1 MSRATIQFT
10 QLEHLLEEV
19 TPGAMLRVNVLEQTK
34 TTSSRGLT
42 HKEISI
48 GLCVRTITDAGDLLA
63 WYCQLERLG
72 FYVPPMAEDR
82 SPAQQRYE
90 AAWEQARSMQATLHT
105 LLQAQGHTVT
115 AQGIIELSVQA
126 LVGGM
131 TDLMTIPSTP
141 VEKG

>member
-19 TPGAMLRVNVLEQTK
+19 TPGETLRVNVLEQTK

-48 GLCVRTITDAGDLLA
+48 GLCVRTITAVGDLLA

-72 FYVPPMAEDR
+72 FYVPQLPEDC
-82 SPAQQRYE
+82 SPEQQRYE
-90 AAWEQARSMQATLHT
+90 AAWEQARSMQATLIT

-115 AQGIIELSVQA
+115 AQGVIELSVQA
-126 LVGGM
+126 LVRGM
-131 TDLMTIPSTP
+131 TDLVTVS
-141 VEKG
+141 GASD